1 MMYPY
6 MPLSDETEI
15 VHSQIVEKNGVDT
28 ILVLPAFLK
37 VMPIFFTAMQKME
50 ESKLPSLFTVSG
62 YQVFFWSNEDGEQI
76 HVHVCKGKPSPNAT
90 NTL

>member
-28 ILVLPAFLK
+28 ILVLTEYLK
-37 VMPIFFTAMQKME
+37 VKPIFFTDMKKME
-50 ESKLPSLFTVSG
+50 ESKLPSTAL
-62 YQVFFWSNEDGEQI
+62 
-76 HVHVCKGKPSPNAT
+76 H
-90 NTL
+90 